1 VKKIPHLCNMNA
13 ANKLKKAGFWLSA
26 TKVFDRILKLL
37 YFTVIFRLLSPEE
50 VGLYGLLLTIVQLSD
65 GFTRSGFKAALIQK
79 SNPAEVQFTVWLF
92 ELARGLFLYAVLFFG
107 ANLIGGIFEVELT
120 AYLRLAALT
129 ILLRA
134 LMNIRITELIRAL
147 DYKKQFFI
155 QSSGSLF
162 ESVGG
167 ILLLWWFP
175 DLWTILWVFVG
186 RNLISFLVSYL
197 VIPFVGIHRLHVKAS
212 WELTAFGKWIFAAN
226 IVFLASIYLDD
237 LIVGKLL
244 GMRDLGYY
252 HAAFK
257 YANIGVM
264 ELGNVFKELAFP
276 AVAVMQHERHKVAK
290 LLLQFTDILSMVVNC
305 ITGFLI
311 VSADTLIPLLMGPG
325 WEEVI
330 PVFQLLCLVGWVRS
344 ILGIYGAY
352 FKGIGQS
359 KKSFIL
365 NTTRVLVLLLAIF
378 PGIWYLGL
386 MGVALASVL
395 SVLVLIPVVLVWLR
409 GTFLM
414 EWKLFVKKIGRNTGV
429 AVAAASFLL
438 IIKWYLPFFGGLL
451 LLLSLGF
458 VYGLSYLLL
467 DYFLV
472 KPQQQGACHQLQ
484 RLIKR

>member
-1 VKKIPHLCNMNA
+1 M
-13 ANKLKKAGFWLSA
+13 KLF
-26 TKVFDRILKLL
+26 

-65 GFTRSGFKAALIQK
+65 GFTRSGFKEALIQK
-79 SNPAEVQFTVWLF
+79 SNPADVQFTVWVF

-120 AYLRLAALT
+120 SYLRLAAFT
-129 ILLRA
+129 ILLRV
-134 LMNIRITELIRAL
+134 LMNIRITELIRSL

-167 ILLLWWFP
+167 MLLLWFFP
-175 DLWTILWVFVG
+175 DLWTILCVFVG
-186 RNLISFLVSYL
+186 RYLVSLITSYL
-197 VIPFVGIHRLHVKAS
+197 VIPFVGLHRLQWRAS
-212 WELTAFGKWIFAAN
+212 WLLTAFGKWIFGAN
-226 IVFLASIYLDD
+226 VVFLASIYLDD

-244 GMRDLGYY
+244 GMKELGFY

-276 AVAVMQHERHKVAK
+276 AVAGIQHDRQKVAK
-290 LLLQFTDILSMVVNC
+290 LLLHFTDILSVVVNFA
-305 ITGFLI
+305 TGFLL

-325 WEEVI
+325 WEAVI
-330 PVFQLLCLVGWVRS
+330 PVFQLLCMVGWIRS
-344 ILGIYGAY
+344 MLGTYGAY

-359 KKSFIL
+359 KKSFLL

-386 MGVALASVL
+386 IGVALASVL
-395 SVLVLIPVVLVWLR
+395 SVLVLIPIVLFWLSDA
-409 GTFLM
+409 FPV
-414 EWKLFVKKIGRNTGV
+414 EWKLFLKKIGRNTGV
-429 AVAAASFLL
+429 AMAAASFLL
-438 IIKWYLPFFGGLL
+438 FIKWCLPFLDGLL
-451 LLLSLGF
+451 LLLSLGCMYSLF
-458 VYGLSYLLL
+458 YLLL
-467 DYFLV
+467 DYLFL
-472 KPQQQGACHQLQ
+472 KPQQQGAWYQL
-484 RLIKR
+484 RHLIRG